1 MAPRRP
7 CLTSSVDAW
16 LQSASRHQPLSER
29 TVLELSRRIQR
40 WQQHPD
46 GPDHA
51 PKPVRRSALRAR
63 DQLVQHN
70 LRLVSHTW
78 RRNRHLLPLRDE
90 GTVDAMQEAALNL
103 VRAAEKFD
111 PAKGYRFSTYASFWL
126 QRGFSEFLQRGRR
139 MIRFPAEKAGLMLK
153 AQRLIEQHQ
162 ANTGSAPSL
171 PWLAAQLRFNGKA
184 LKPSQLAELLQQWR
198 GTLTDSLDQGVQE
211 EESDRGFSLLV
222 RASQQ
227 ISREQGQQQEAEQ
240 SLAGLERWLSALEP
254 LELRAIR
261 NLYLRQPCLTPHQ
274 LRRSFPGM
282 SPEEIQG
289 LKQQALGKLRAA
301 ALKQDQ

>member
-1 MAPRRP
+1 M
-7 CLTSSVDAW
+7 
-16 LQSASRHQPLSER
+16 
-29 TVLELSRRIQR
+29 
-40 WQQHPD
+40 
-46 GPDHA
+46 
-51 PKPVRRSALRAR
+51 
-63 DQLVQHN
+63 
-70 LRLVSHTW
+70 
-78 RRNRHLLPLRDE
+78 
-90 GTVDAMQEAALNL
+90 
-103 VRAAEKFD
+103 RAAEKFD

-227 ISREQGQQQEAEQ
+227 ISREQGDQQREDQ
-240 SLAGLERWLSALEP
+240 SLASPERWLSALEP

-261 NLYLRQPCLTPHQ
+261 NLYLRQPCLTPPQ